1 MRKNWVILIAFIVVS
16 IGVLSGCTQ
25 QQSPP
30 PAANTVTIKNFA
42 FTPSPITVKV
52 GANVTWTNQDSTP
65 HQPKEDNG
73 LFLSPSLSTGQSF
86 TYRFTSVGTYNYTC
100 NIHSSMHGQVI
111 VE

>member
-25 QQSPP
+25 QQTPP

-42 FTPSPITVKV
+42 FTPSPIIVKV
-52 GANVTWTNQDSTP
+52 GANVTWTNEDSVA
-65 HQPKEDNG
+65 HQPKADNG
-73 LFLSPSLSTGQSF
+73 LFISSPLSNGQSF
-86 TYRFTSVGTYNYTC
+86 TYRFTAVGTYNYTC